1 MEKVEDLSKDTLE
14 FIKRTVEAVK
24 CEKTDW
30 PAMKVM
36 CVARQETNK
45 RYLERPGRTNKELV
59 SLENQRLDLGICQIM
74 IDIFCD

>member
-30 PAMKVM
+30 PALKVM

-45 RYLERPGRTNKELV
+45 KFLRIASDQSERE
-59 SLENQRLDLGICQIM
+59 SLENQRLDLGICRIL
-74 IDIFCD
+74 IDIFC

>member
-30 PAMKVM
+30 PALKVM

-45 RYLERPGRTNKELV
+45 KFLRIASDQSERE
-59 SLENQRLDLGICQIM
+59 SLENQRLDLGICQIL
-74 IDIFCD
+74 IDIFC

>member
-14 FIKRTVEAVK
+14 FIRKTVEAVK

-30 PAMKVM
+30 PALKVM

-45 RYLERPGRTNKELV
+45 KFLRIASDQSERE
-59 SLENQRLDLGICQIM
+59 SLENQRLDLGICRIL
-74 IDIFCD
+74 IDIFC

>member
-14 FIKRTVEAVK
+14 FIKKTVEAVK

-30 PAMKVM
+30 PALKVM

-45 RYLERPGRTNKELV
+45 KFLKDTSDQSERE
-59 SLENQRLDLGICQIM
+59 SLENQRLDLGICQIL
-74 IDIFCD
+74 IDIFC

>member
-1 MEKVEDLSKDTLE
+1 MEKVEELSKDTLW
-14 FIKRTVEAVK
+14 FLKKTLEAIK

-45 RYLERPGRTNKELV
+45 KYLRAAGDDTKE
-59 SLENQRLDLGICQIM
+59 SLENQRLDLGICQIL